1 MLYNIDM
8 ENNQIRPFKVA
19 VTYGRFNLLHKGH
32 LDLFRRMQNVAD
44 KIVIGI
50 SSSDKNKDIKK
61 RMRVI
66 NRAMETE
73 APDINYVIVPSKQP
87 FEAFD
92 VAAGIGEQDVIAFFG
107 HDQASLANA
116 AEKYFGWE
124 WTTIDRLTSSTAIRG
139 HIDNEEWD
147 ILPKLV
153 PLSILKDVIALH
165 LS

>member
-1 MLYNIDM
+1 M

-44 KIVIGI
+44 KIVIGV
-50 SSSDKNKDIKK
+50 STSAKNKDIKK

-66 NRAMETE
+66 GRAMETL
-73 APDINYVIVPSKQP
+73 APDINYVVVPSIQP
-87 FEAFD
+87 FEVFE
-92 VAAGIGEQDVIAFFG
+92 VAEEIGERDVIAFFG

-124 WTTIDRLTSSTAIRG
+124 WATIDRMTSSTAIRA

-153 PLSILKDVIALH
+153 PLSILNDVIALH
-165 LS
+165 YS

>member
-1 MLYNIDM
+1 M

-92 VAAGIGEQDVIAFFG
+92 VAAGIGDNDVIAFFG

-116 AEKYFGWE
+116 AEK
-124 WTTIDRLTSSTAIRG
+124 
-139 HIDNEEWD
+139 
-147 ILPKLV
+147 
-153 PLSILKDVIALH
+153 
-165 LS
+165 